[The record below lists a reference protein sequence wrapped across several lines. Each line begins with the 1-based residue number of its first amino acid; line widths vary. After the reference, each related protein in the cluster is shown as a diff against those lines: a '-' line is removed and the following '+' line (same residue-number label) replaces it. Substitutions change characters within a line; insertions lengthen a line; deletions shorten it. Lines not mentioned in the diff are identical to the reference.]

1 MWSPTQLYKL
11 QMQPQEVFSSDLYIY
26 KATCFNFGLDPIN
39 ITMVVSSDIDP
50 DTLYL
55 NNQTRDV
62 TLLSCDLECDIIIRM
77 PWKIFISANWAPDLL
92 NSEHIIHSYKGI
104 KDRINELLLF
114 INTTHMI

>member
-1 MWSPTQLYKL
+1 MLTSMWSPTQLYKL
-11 QMQPQEVFSSDLYIY
+11 QMQPQEVFSSDLYLA

-55 NNQTRDV
+55 NNQKWDV

-77 PWKIFISANWAPDLL
+77 PWKIFISA
-92 NSEHIIHSYKGI
+92 S
-104 KDRINELLLF
+104 
-114 INTTHMI
+114 